1 MKFLVICFIKYL
13 EGKDTSF
20 DVFISYYKT
29 GIWNL
34 KLTVKTKENGNLKHV
49 FLGTM
54 ILHLQTY

>member
-34 KLTVKTKENGNLKHV
+34 KLTIKTIEKGNFKPV
-49 FLGTM
+49 FLETI
-54 ILHLQTY
+54 ILHL